1 MSLPRFLLSAVCLAG
16 SLHAEVLMLDFGPV
30 TATVDALTNSPYHTV
45 NGTFSGTVWNQID
58 KGTLSSTT
66 LVWAD
71 GTTATGVQL
80 RVGASVHADV
90 TTLNFTGGAINDSMP
105 SKITCTGVY
114 AGTSVGQDGLFPGKP
129 SAQALAIGVQLNG
142 LPPGRYDVYVVARNT
157 SINLAQTQQ
166 VYVGAVKAGAVK
178 IGSGK
183 GSAGLD
189 FAAPGYA
196 HRTLAY
202 ADGTDATVKWE
213 EGVNYLKFTV
223 TVNPGDVLNIASSSG
238 QGGKLRGFIN
248 CVQIVSVPAGG
259 EGTP

>member
-1 MSLPRFLLSAVCLAG
+1 LPRFLLSAVCLAA
-16 SLHAEVLMLDFGPV
+16 SLHAEVLMLDFGPA

-45 NGTFSGTVWNQID
+45 NGSFSGTVWNQID
-58 KGTLSSTT
+58 KGTLPSTK

-90 TTLNFTGGAINDSMP
+90 TTLNFTGVAINDSVP
-105 SKITCTGVY
+105 TKVTHTGVY

-142 LPPGRYDVYVVARNT
+142 LAPGRYEVYVVARNT
-157 SINLAQTQQ
+157 SINLAQTQK

-178 IGSGK
+178 VGSGK
-183 GSAGLD
+183 GSAGMD
-189 FAAPGYA
+189 FATPGYTNQ
-196 HRTLAY
+196 TLTY
-202 ADGTDATVKWE
+202 ASGADATAEWA
-213 EGVNYLKFTV
+213 EGVNYLKFIV
-223 TVNPGDVLNIASSSG
+223 TVNAGDALNIASSSE

-248 CVQIVSVPAGG
+248 CVQVESLPGG
-259 EGTP
+259 G

>member
-45 NGTFSGTVWNQID
+45 NGSFSGTVWNQID
-58 KGTLSSTT
+58 KGTLSSTQ

-90 TTLNFTGGAINDSMP
+90 TTLNFTGGAINNSMP
-105 SKITCTGVY
+105 TKVTHTGVY

-129 SAQALAIGVQLNG
+129 SAQSLAIGVQLNG
-142 LPPGRYDVYVVARNT
+142 LAPGRYEVYVVARNP

-178 IGSGK
+178 VRSGK
-183 GSAGLD
+183 GSADMD
-189 FAAPGYA
+189 FAVRGYT
-196 HRTLAY
+196 HQTLTY
-202 ADGTDATVKWE
+202 ASGADATADWT

-223 TVNPGDVLNIASSSG
+223 NVNTGDVLNIASRSE
-238 QGGKLRGFIN
+238 QGGKLLGFIN
-248 CVQIVSVPAGG
+248 CVQIVSIPGG
-259 EGTP
+259 G